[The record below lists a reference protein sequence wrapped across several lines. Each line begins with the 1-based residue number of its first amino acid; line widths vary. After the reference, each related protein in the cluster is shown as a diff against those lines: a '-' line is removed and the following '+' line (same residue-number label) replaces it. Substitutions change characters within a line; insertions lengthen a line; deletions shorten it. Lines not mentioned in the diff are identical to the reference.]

1 MEKLQ
6 KQIQEV
12 AKKTGISSA
21 AKLALV
27 TKKEEFESKYIPD
40 IEWWDMALLPNH
52 TYKDLDRTLGEGE
65 ERFVGITN
73 LVEHPVAKDAP
84 SMFCTHF
91 FFFFILSFL
100 GRYGE
105 FI

>member
-65 ERFVGITN
+65 ERFVGI
-73 LVEHPVAKDAP
+73 
-84 SMFCTHF
+84 F
-91 FFFFILSFL
+91 FFFYIKFFREIWRVYIDFQYFKDLPTTL
-100 GRYGE
+100 
-105 FI
+105 

>member
-40 IEWWDMALLPNH
+40 IEWWDLALLPNH
-52 TYKDLDRTLGEGE
+52 TYKDLDRILGEGE

-84 SMFCTHF
+84 SNVHFLCCIF
-91 FFFFILSFL
+91 FFVD
-100 GRYGE
+100 
-105 FI
+105 